1 MSSSTLKLINDDLLK
16 YPFFE
21 RYLKQCEKEA
31 S

>member
-1 MSSSTLKLINDDLLK
+1 MTSSTLKPINVDLLK
-16 YPFFE
+16 YSFFE